1 METCSHDH
9 DCGGSDCGG
18 SSLHGYVNHPRITA
32 LNAEDDDAAQR
43 VFRPWCAL
51 EPVRSPQIRFFPGR
65 SRHDARASRPP
76 PDPPSLTPSSLL
88 PPSLRARRDD
98 RLNRDVVPLRSDD
111 DDPEL
116 IVHVPFVSDVKVRG
130 IMVIGG
136 LTTAG
141 AAPSRLNV
149 FVNKAPG
156 DINCDNASRKT
167 PTQSFDLA
175 EDFDGVLE
183 YQTDFTK
190 FQACASVTLHFPRN
204 FRGETGGGD
213 GVTEIFFVGLRG
225 EGTGNRR
232 DMIVT
237 AVYETKPMPGDHK
250 TVAEDGA
257 PALGV

>member
-1 METCSHDH
+1 M
-9 DCGGSDCGG
+9 
-18 SSLHGYVNHPRITA
+18 
-32 LNAEDDDAAQR
+32 
-43 VFRPWCAL
+43 
-51 EPVRSPQIRFFPGR
+51 
-65 SRHDARASRPP
+65 
-76 PDPPSLTPSSLL
+76 
-88 PPSLRARRDD
+88 
-98 RLNRDVVPLRSDD
+98 
-111 DDPEL
+111 
-116 IVHVPFVSDVKVRG
+116 PFVSDVKVRG

-190 FQACASVTLHFPRN
+190 FQACASLTLHFPRN

-232 DMIVT
+232 NMIVT